1 MMLATA
7 IVKDNNLIIPNIDL
21 STFHGQ
27 IDEFGMVEIDLNFLN
42 KSKKLTEPKL
52 KNILKK
58 HLSVA
63 DVSGSLKDKT
73 TVKATIEEMNDS
85 IAQAYKNW
93 EC

>member
-1 MMLATA
+1 MLATA

-21 STFHGQ
+21 SAFHGQ
-27 IDEFGMVEIDLNFLN
+27 IDEFGMVEINLNFLN
-42 KSKKLTEPKL
+42 KAKKLTKPKP
-52 KNILKK
+52 KNTLKK

-63 DVSGSLKDKT
+63 DVAGSLQHKT
-73 TVKATIEEMNDS
+73 TITATIEEMNDS